1 MKPSV
6 FLIMMIV
13 SGACFQAAA
22 TDKAAKI
29 YEVVKVNDFEITGSG
44 GAEAWTKAAWGE
56 MKREGKDG
64 LTYFSR
70 FKAVYSATGLYFFMT
85 GSDERL

>member
-22 TDKAAKI
+22 TDKAAKG
-29 YEVVKVNDFEITGSG
+29 YEVVKVKDFEITGG
-44 GAEAWTKAAWGE
+44 GGGEA
-56 MKREGKDG
+56 
-64 LTYFSR
+64 LS
-70 FKAVYSATGLYFFMT
+70 LIHI
-85 GSDERL
+85 